1 MRIDPATLAD
11 LPRLAE
17 MNQRLIEDEGHPNPM
32 TVPELAER
40 MAQWLAGEY
49 AAHVLREG
57 DEIAAYALIRDDG
70 ETWYLRHLYV
80 ERSHRRQGLATALL
94 DWLYA
99 HVWTDKP
106 VRLDVLAHNTAA
118 IAFYEAYGFKVGCL
132 RMEK

>member
-32 TVPELAER
+32 TVAELAER